1 MKMTMRDKICVLIGK
16 YKEKEQ
22 QELVKTVVFGVSAM
36 LGDGKDKVASAKANA
51 YHWIQ
56 EDLKKLLEEDDDS
69 KPEGCCKC
77 HIDGKKEAKNDV
89 DERKPDDGSGGVH
102 GSVPGK

>member
-16 YKEKEQ
+16 YEEKEQ
-22 QELVKTVVFGVSAM
+22 QELVKVAGGAFCVLLNKKPSQEQERASAM
-36 LGDGKDKVASAKANA
+36 ASV

-77 HIDGKKEAKNDV
+77 HIDGKKEKNY
-89 DERKPDDGSGGVH
+89 E
-102 GSVPGK
+102 